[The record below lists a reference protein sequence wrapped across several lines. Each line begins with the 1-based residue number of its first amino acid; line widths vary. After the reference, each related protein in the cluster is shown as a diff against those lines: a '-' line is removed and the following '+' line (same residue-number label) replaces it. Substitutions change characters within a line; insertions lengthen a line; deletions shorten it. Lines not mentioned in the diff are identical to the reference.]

1 MTYQEIEKL
10 YEIEELPEDRMDCQK
25 LMRKLQMMNNEMVK
39 NSATEEER
47 NAHID
52 IMRRT
57 SKALAEM
64 FNPQRTANVSMR
76 ATNIYD
82 DNDRRRTY

>member
-10 YEIEELPEDRMDCQK
+10 YEIEQLLEDRMVCQK
-25 LMRKLQMMNNEMVK
+25 LMIKHQMMNNEMVK

-47 NAHID
+47 HAHID